1 MQGKV
6 QNKIVRSFLT
16 TYERIKK
23 DCDYIYVKYAQSN
36 NKKIKQIT
44 KAEILRILKAYKPK
58 IDLKQEM

>member
-1 MQGKV
+1 M
-6 QNKIVRSFLT
+6 RSFLT